1 MVLNST
7 FIPLESRVIVME
19 DLINLMVHNGIGVV
33 CVCYL
38 IYFQQTTMN
47 KLLET
52 MNSIDKRLA
61 LIESK
66 VDDNG

>member
-1 MVLNST
+1 
-7 FIPLESRVIVME
+7 ME
-19 DLINLMVHNGIGVV
+19 DLINLVVHNGIGVV

-38 IYFQQTTMN
+38 IYFQQTTMS
-47 KLLET
+47 KLLDT

-66 VDDNG
+66 VDNDA